1 MQFKIRWRVQAKP
14 IHDMVAHNWLRYFS
28 AIPRAAWKLI
38 FTRSEGTEGHL
49 RVTKSRDTQH
59 ADVRARQGYSCTEEW
74 KWNRR
79 RTSIRAVNKS
89 KGDALVGRLGAVRA
103 VAEREA
109 REELVLELHIR
120 LRPETEQEDQPWR
133 VKVRVTD
140 SASAGRVEAGSETR
154 C

>member
-1 MQFKIRWRVQAKP
+1 M
-14 IHDMVAHNWLRYFS
+14 
-28 AIPRAAWKLI
+28 
-38 FTRSEGTEGHL
+38 
-49 RVTKSRDTQH
+49 
-59 ADVRARQGYSCTEEW
+59 RARQGYSCTEEW
-74 KWNRR
+74 KWNRH

-133 VKVRVTD
+133 VKVRVREAETVMRYESKPTD